1 MTAFNLTITLFMM
14 RPMLSL
20 LVVMLLAYGALLPLN
35 SHATIKPR
43 VTILVDDSYPPY
55 SYESN
60 GYLYG
65 IYIEQVRLAAR
76 RLSNHYQVILEPI
89 PWKRGVAAMENGEA
103 FALLPPYIH
112 KDKRPYIWPYSV
124 PLGEEA
130 VVAFCNPGI
139 TLNNILDRSTQ
150 KPPINIGINAG
161 FLILDKELRLAR
173 KKGLIKIWENKD
185 TLTNIKK
192 LSKFRL
198 DCYVNDRLST
208 LMGFESVKKERDD
221 INVRQFSEDRVVL
234 SRTAHI
240 GYTRDNGSKYPF
252 KYDFIKKMDEALLNV
267 QKQMRE

>member
-1 MTAFNLTITLFMM
+1 
-14 RPMLSL
+14 MLSPIIIPL
-20 LVVMLLAYGALLPLN
+20 ILMLITSVISFP
-35 SHATIKPR
+35 ATADAAFKPR

-76 RLSNHYQVILEPI
+76 KLSEHYQVTLEAI

-124 PLGEEA
+124 SLGAED

-139 TLNNILDRSTQ
+139 TLNNILQRSPQ
-150 KPPINIGINAG
+150 RPPINIGINSG
-161 FLILDKELRLAR
+161 FLILDKELNSA
-173 KKGLIKIWENKD
+173 KNQGLIKIWENKD

-208 LMGFESVKKERDD
+208 LMGFESVKKEIQTLDMK
-221 INVRQFSEDRVVL
+221 QFKEDRIVL

-240 GYTRDNGSKYPF
+240 GYTKDNGDKFPY
-252 KYDFIKKMDEALLNV
+252 KYDFIQKMDEALLTV
-267 QKQMRE
+267 QAQMNK

>member
-1 MTAFNLTITLFMM
+1 MFALLVFVITLC
-14 RPMLSL
+14 L
-20 LVVMLLAYGALLPLN
+20 LVPASANGNA
-35 SHATIKPR
+35 KPR

-76 RLSNHYQVILEPI
+76 QLSDRYQVILEPI

-112 KDKRPYIWPYSV
+112 KDKRPYIWPYSTS
-124 PLGEEA
+124 LGEEA

-139 TLNNILDRSTQ
+139 TLQNILARSPQ
-150 KPPINIGINAG
+150 YPPINIGINAG
-161 FLILDKELRLAR
+161 FLILDKELITAR

-208 LMGFESVKKERDD
+208 LMGFESVKRELTNL
-221 INVRQFSEDRVVL
+221 NVEQFKEDRIVL

-240 GYTRDNGSKYPF
+240 GYTKDNGEKFPY
-252 KYDFIKKMDEALLNV
+252 KYDFIKRMNEALLSV
-267 QKQMRE
+267 QRQINE

>member
-1 MTAFNLTITLFMM
+1 MT
-14 RPMLSL
+14 RPTFVL
-20 LVVMLLAYGALLPLN
+20 LVLFIALYLLVPASANGD
-35 SHATIKPR
+35 TKPR

-76 RLSNHYQVILEPI
+76 RISDHYQVILEPI

-112 KDKRPYIWPYSV
+112 KDKRPYIWPYSTS
-124 PLGEEA
+124 LGEEA
-130 VVAFCNPGI
+130 VVAFCNPDI
-139 TLNNILDRSTQ
+139 TLDNILARSPNR
-150 KPPINIGINAG
+150 PPINIGINAG
-161 FLILDKELRLAR
+161 FLILDKELLTA
-173 KKGLIKIWENKD
+173 KQKGLIKIWENKD

-208 LMGFESVKKERDD
+208 LMGFESVKRELKELDLK
-221 INVRQFSEDRVVL
+221 QFKEDRVVL

-240 GYTRDNGSKYPF
+240 GYTKDNGEKFPY
-252 KYDFIKKMDEALLNV
+252 KYDFIKRMNEALLSV
-267 QKQMRE
+267 QQQMNE